1 MARTKWG
8 LPVPASGEVHW
19 GMKGKVGSMKGFRRG
34 GFRRKFSNRFWV
46 PYLGAN
52 GAAGGPDF
60 MLQDGSAQQ
69 LIQIVAGFGLGPIA
83 SVGSSASTME
93 GLRVSNIIRIQGG
106 VDVTATPPL
115 PSDIPPANGQYPQVI
130 DVWYFWQR
138 QQLTPGGNTGSI
150 EAASNYDPNP
160 FAGEGGLLVNILRQN
175 TVLSWG
181 RVRLAVPDI
190 FDPTAA
196 PAGTHR
202 GHVSGGLRNVGRIPP
217 PRIGKMGLKLSA
229 REVLAL
235 TTSIQPGDMDGSET
249 GTECTPVMYMPVLR
263 MLCGM

>member
-1 MARTKWG
+1 MARM
-8 LPVPASGEVHW
+8 PIPASGEVHW
-19 GMKGKVGSMKGFRRG
+19 GMKGKVDMRGSRRRFG
-34 GFRRKFSNRFWV
+34 RRKYSNRFWV

-60 MLQDGSAQQ
+60 FLGDGSAQQ
-69 LIQIVAGFGLGPIA
+69 IVQVQAGYGLGPIA
-83 SVGSSASTME
+83 STGSSASTME
-93 GLRVSNIIRIQGG
+93 GLRVSNIIRFQGA

-115 PSDIPPANGQYPQVI
+115 AADIPPANGQYPQTI

-138 QQLTPGGNTGSI
+138 SQLTAGGNTGGI

-160 FAGEGGLLVNILRQN
+160 FASEGGLLVNILRQN

-181 RVRLAVPDI
+181 RVRLAVPDL

-196 PAGTHR
+196 PTGTHR
-202 GHVSGGLRNVGRIPP
+202 GHVSGGLRNVGRIPM
-217 PRIGKMGLKLSA
+217 PRLGKFGLKLSA
-229 REVLAL
+229 REALIL
-235 TTSIQPGDMDGSET
+235 TTSVQPGDMDGSET
-249 GTECTPVMYMPVLR
+249 GVECTPVMYMPAFR